1 MAVLPLLSRD
11 GGEVDEGPQTVQ
23 TAMHYIIHEFMAYSL
38 EDFAKREKDQKITK
52 VFFEIYV
59 LKILKI
65 FIKKIVE

>member
-1 MAVLPLLSRD
+1 MKAPKRYTDCNALY
-11 GGEVDEGPQTVQ
+11 
-23 TAMHYIIHEFMAYSL
+23 HYIIHEFMAYSL

>member
-23 TAMHYIIHEFMAYSL
+23 TAIHYTSFMAYSL

>member
-1 MAVLPLLSRD
+1 
-11 GGEVDEGPQTVQ
+11 
-23 TAMHYIIHEFMAYSL
+23 MAYSI

-65 FIKKIVE
+65 FIKKIVEWIL